1 MPATVGVTMSASA
14 GVLRVALLA
23 IAVTAPLGGM
33 GSGLAFAA
41 ALASEA
47 IDLAGFYGAG

>member
-1 MPATVGVTMSASA
+1 MPAMVGTTMSASA

-23 IAVTAPLGGM
+23 SAVTAPLGGKA
-33 GSGLAFAA
+33 GLAFAA

-47 IDLAGFYGAG
+47 IDRAGFYGAG